1 MLPTAAT
8 LLLTCVCLLGQGA
21 HWQAVEADLKVP
33 EPADGK
39 PAAGKRVKIHHAD
52 YEGTDLYHLLYL
64 PSDWK
69 PGQIYP
75 VIIEYAGNRHRH
87 GDGSVE
93 SCKLGYGISGGEG
106 VIWLSLPFVDANKK
120 ANAPSWWGDV
130 EATVA
135 YCKKT
140 VKQACANYGGDPAK
154 VFLAGFSRG
163 SIACNFIGLHDEEIA
178 KLWSG
183 FICHS
188 HYEGV
193 REWPQSDAKGALQ
206 RLQRLGDRP
215 QWISHESSVGPVRAY
230 LQKAMPE
237 GNFTIVSLPFPEH
250 TDRWILR
257 DIPARRQL
265 RQWFWEKAGGSK

>member
-1 MLPTAAT
+1 M
-8 LLLTCVCLLGQGA
+8 
-21 HWQAVEADLKVP
+21 
-33 EPADGK
+33 
-39 PAAGKRVKIHHAD
+39 
-52 YEGTDLYHLLYL
+52 
-64 PSDWK
+64 
-69 PGQIYP
+69 
-75 VIIEYAGNRHRH
+75 
-87 GDGSVE
+87 
-93 SCKLGYGISGGEG
+93 
-106 VIWLSLPFVDANKK
+106 IWLALPFFDANKK
-120 ANAPSWWGDV
+120 ANAPTWCGDV

-163 SIACNFIGLHDEEIA
+163 SIACNFIGLHDDEIA

-250 TDRWILR
+250 TDRWVLR

-265 RQWFWEKAGGSK
+265 RQWFCEKAGRCK